1 MRLSYHLSVLK
12 IPFLLLLLVLC
23 SFHVLEARSLEAIK
37 KSGEIR
43 ICLAPIHPS
52 VASVKNDQCQTDCQW
67 TGPAYDISKAF
78 ADDLGSTIKQKYVKL
93 SWQDQFKAKS
103 GKVVREGEYTPDR
116 LATGKCDFYP
126 NNLVKNDW
134 RLKKMDF
141 VLLFPNRM
149 MVLINKNNFLQIQ
162 STAYLGGKK
171 AAVEEDTSYHS
182 WLQEQNETK
191 YTDKPILIKLTDTLS
206 ALNMVQ
212 NKQVD
217 FTLLDSDAALWT
229 TRHGFKDL
237 AVAFPIGPI
246 GQIGWMFQKK
256 DKKLQAAV
264 NQFFQLQRNSPKS
277 KLNQIWKKYYGRTLN
292 DFIRLVTMIK

>member
-1 MRLSYHLSVLK
+1 MKFSHYTKVLQ
-12 IPFLLLLLVLC
+12 ISLLLFFLFQI
-23 SFHVLEARSLEAIK
+23 SFPVLEARSLMAIK

-43 ICLAPIHPS
+43 ICLVPIHPS
-52 VASVKNDQCQTDCQW
+52 VASVVNDNCQSNCQFS
-67 TGPAYDISKAF
+67 GPAYDVSKVF
-78 ADDLGSTIKQKYVKL
+78 ADYLDITLKQKYIRL
-93 SWQDQFKAKS
+93 GWQDQFKGKS
-103 GKVVREGEYTPDR
+103 GKVIREGEYTPKF
-116 LATGKCDFYP
+116 LANGECDFYP

-149 MVLINKNNFLQIQ
+149 MVLINKTNFLQVQ

-171 AAVEEDTSYHS
+171 VAVEEDTSYHT
-182 WLQEQNETK
+182 WLQEQNKTK
-191 YTDKPILIKLTDTLS
+191 YVDKPIRITLTDTLK
-206 ALNMVQ
+206 ALKMVQ

-229 TRHGFKDL
+229 TRNGFKDL
-237 AVAFPIGPI
+237 AVAFPIGPL

-256 DKKLQAAV
+256 DKKLQEAV
-264 NQFFQLQRNSPKS
+264 NQFFQQQRNFPNS
-277 KLNQIWKKYYGRTLN
+277 KLNQIWKKYYGRPLN

>member
-1 MRLSYHLSVLK
+1 MNLSYHFNVLH

-23 SFHVLEARSLEAIK
+23 SFQALEARSLKAIK

-43 ICLAPIHPS
+43 ICLVPIHPA

-67 TGPAYDISKAF
+67 AGPAYDISKAF
-78 ADDLGSTIKQKYVKL
+78 ANYLDSTIKQKYVRL
-93 SWQDQFKAKS
+93 GWQDQFKGKS
-103 GKVVREGEYTPDR
+103 GKVIREGEYTPKL
-116 LATGKCDFYP
+116 LANGECDFFP
-126 NNLVKNDW
+126 NNLLKNDW
-134 RLKKMDF
+134 RIKKMDF
-141 VLLFPNRM
+141 ILLFPNRM
-149 MVLINKNNFLQIQ
+149 MVLINKNNFLQVQ

-171 AAVEEDTSYHS
+171 VAVEEDTSYHT
-182 WLQEQNETK
+182 WVQEQNKTK
-191 YTDKPILIKLTDTLS
+191 YVDKPIRIKLTDTLS

-256 DKKLQAAV
+256 DKDLQAAV
-264 NQFFQLQRNSPKS
+264 NQFFQQQRNSPKS
-277 KLNQIWKKYYGRTLN
+277 NLNQIWKKYYGRTLN